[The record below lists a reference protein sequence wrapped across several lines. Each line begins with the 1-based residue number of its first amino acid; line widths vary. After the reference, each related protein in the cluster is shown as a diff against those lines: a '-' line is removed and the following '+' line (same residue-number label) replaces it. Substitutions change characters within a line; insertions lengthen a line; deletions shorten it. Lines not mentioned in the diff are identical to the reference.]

1 MYPEE
6 IRGRESLRSF
16 WEGLMEV
23 VTVPRGGPAVPA
35 SGNPRVTSPIP
46 LPPPDT
52 AMLVFAGKGGV
63 GKTTLACATALRLAK
78 TYSGK
83 RILLF
88 SADPAHSL
96 ADCLNIPLGPQ
107 PKQAAPG
114 LWAMEMDATA
124 DFAALKN
131 QYRNELAQFL
141 SQLMPNL
148 DLTFD
153 REVMER
159 IMDLSPRGS
168 MN

>member
-23 VTVPRGGPAVPA
+23 APSPVEGRLFLPPVT
-35 SGNPRVTSPIP
+35 PRVTSPIP

-88 SADPAHSL
+88 RPIRP
-96 ADCLNIPLGPQ
+96 IPWPI
-107 PKQAAPG
+107 A
-114 LWAMEMDATA
+114 
-124 DFAALKN
+124 
-131 QYRNELAQFL
+131 
-141 SQLMPNL
+141 
-148 DLTFD
+148 
-153 REVMER
+153 
-159 IMDLSPRGS
+159 
-168 MN
+168 